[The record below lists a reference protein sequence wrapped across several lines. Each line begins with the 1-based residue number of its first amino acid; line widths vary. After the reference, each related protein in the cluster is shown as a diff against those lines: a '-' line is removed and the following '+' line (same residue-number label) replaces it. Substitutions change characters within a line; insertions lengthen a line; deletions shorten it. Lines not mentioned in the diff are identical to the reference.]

1 LSRCSAGGELGEV
14 QEGAER
20 RDDGEVDR
28 RRWTEWP
35 ARRSSGMSVREWRRT
50 GYEAS
55 VGCSGAG
62 GARDYGR
69 GAVEAADDGE
79 QRAWRWSGGV
89 LSGGEAEEAKCG
101 RMSG

>member
-14 QEGAER
+14 QEGAELW
-20 RDDGEVDR
+20 DDGEVDR
-28 RRWTEWP
+28 RRWTERP
-35 ARRSSGMSVREWRRT
+35 AQRSSGASMREWRKT

-62 GARDYGR
+62 GARDCGC
-69 GAVEAADDGE
+69 GAAEMADNGE

-89 LSGGEAEEAKCG
+89 LSGGEAEEAKYG